1 MTYCVGMKCEQ
12 GLIAIADTRLTSGTA
27 VSTGKK
33 IAVHQ
38 DGDHAMFV
46 LTSGLRS
53 VRDKAITYFEERLA
67 EHEMSLDRMYK
78 AANMLAGEI
87 RRVYMEDEEW
97 LRRSGLIFDLNC
109 IIGGQMSGDTEH
121 HLYQIYPKGNWI
133 EVGEGSPHAIIG
145 EGSYG
150 KVILDRS
157 WHYDSRLDRGL
168 LVGLLSFDATQTSA
182 SAVGP
187 PVDTLVYHR
196 GTYQMTE
203 HRFTAEDLA
212 PIAAQW
218 GGAIEAAVEQAMP
231 TIAWHAGALGIQ
243 TGPDGAAGWPTVAG
257 NPMFPRSPSS
267 LRIRR
272 SPHSLSS
279 SRTHNS
285 LRIPSSDR
293 SPRSR
298 LGSSSLRI
306 PSSLHSPRSPPS
318 PAEQPQ
324 RAVAGAARLPIAQ
337 RNRFHLAAAQPQE
350 DQRPREHRPAG
361 EEEGGHIAA
370 RRSTRRP
377 PTSDPVRMPM
387 PLPVEPSPITV
398 PIPTRRPIS
407 TCIALVATKAR
418 PPAAPSPI
426 MTTMTRGI
434 RSVTPSDAIS
444 TASRARPRAFNQRR
458 FTRSASRPK
467 SGWAIHSPPAPSQR
481 GDRSSRR
488 RPRAAPF
495 ARRGMRASPRTTS
508 TAAPS

>member
-97 LRRSGLIFDLNC
+97 LRRSGLVFDLNC

-257 NPMFPRSPSS
+257 NPMFTQDPQFRPPPPFTPG
-267 LRIRR
+267 R
-272 SPHSLSS
+272 
-279 SRTHNS
+279 
-285 LRIPSSDR
+285 
-293 SPRSR
+293 
-298 LGSSSLRI
+298 SSLRI

-318 PAEQPQ
+318 PGRTTTPA
-324 RAVAGAARLPIAQ
+324 
-337 RNRFHLAAAQPQE
+337 NRSG
-350 DQRPREHRPAG
+350 RRPATDCSAESLPPG
-361 EEEGGHIAA
+361 RDSATG
-370 RRSTRRP
+370 RP
-377 PTSDPVRMPM
+377 PS
-387 PLPVEPSPITV
+387 L
-398 PIPTRRPIS
+398 
-407 TCIALVATKAR
+407 
-418 PPAAPSPI
+418 
-426 MTTMTRGI
+426 
-434 RSVTPSDAIS
+434 
-444 TASRARPRAFNQRR
+444 RA
-458 FTRSASRPK
+458 
-467 SGWAIHSPPAPSQR
+467 
-481 GDRSSRR
+481 SSRR
-488 RPRAAPF
+488 RRRRRPHRCPRGRP
-495 ARRGMRASPRTTS
+495 GDPRPATR
-508 TAAPS
+508 

>member
-1 MTYCVGMKCEQ
+1 MTSRIIDSKYHLLLPEPTEVGGPLDHFQWKAILQSASAWEAYRRVGLREVNGSGVLDILMFNPFFPRSLKFSISAMRRHYSDATRETPPARRVSALRQMMLLELDIDTLDVDQVVAQGLHEFIDSFQDRLNQINDAVTRDVFTVLPEGESVVSPQAAPGDTVTYCVGMKCEQ

-97 LRRSGLIFDLNC
+97 LRRSGLVFDLNC

-218 GGAIEAAVEQAMP
+218 GGAIE
-231 TIAWHAGALGIQ
+231 
-243 TGPDGAAGWPTVAG
+243 VAC
-257 NPMFPRSPSS
+257 
-267 LRIRR
+267 RR
-272 SPHSLSS
+272 SRDPD
-279 SRTHNS
+279 RT
-285 LRIPSSDR
+285 RR
-293 SPRSR
+293 GSR
-298 LGSSSLRI
+298 LA
-306 PSSLHSPRSPPS
+306 H
-318 PAEQPQ
+318 
-324 RAVAGAARLPIAQ
+324 
-337 RNRFHLAAAQPQE
+337 
-350 DQRPREHRPAG
+350 
-361 EEEGGHIAA
+361 
-370 RRSTRRP
+370 
-377 PTSDPVRMPM
+377 
-387 PLPVEPSPITV
+387 
-398 PIPTRRPIS
+398 
-407 TCIALVATKAR
+407 
-418 PPAAPSPI
+418 
-426 MTTMTRGI
+426 
-434 RSVTPSDAIS
+434 
-444 TASRARPRAFNQRR
+444 
-458 FTRSASRPK
+458 
-467 SGWAIHSPPAPSQR
+467 
-481 GDRSSRR
+481 RR
-488 RPRAAPF
+488 REPHVHS
-495 ARRGMRASPRTTS
+495 GSPVHP
-508 TAAPS
+508 TA

>member
-97 LRRSGLIFDLNC
+97 LRRSGLLFDLNC

-121 HLYQIYPKGNWI
+121 HLYQIYPQGNWI

-231 TIAWHAGALGIQ
+231 TNRLAC
-243 TGPDGAAGWPTVAG
+243 
-257 NPMFPRSPSS
+257 
-267 LRIRR
+267 RR
-272 SPHSLSS
+272 SRDPD
-279 SRTHNS
+279 RT
-285 LRIPSSDR
+285 RR
-293 SPRSR
+293 GSR
-298 LGSSSLRI
+298 LAHRRREPHVHPGSTVHAWAGVHPGPTI
-306 PSSLHSPRSPPS
+306 HSGFPVQAAAPVHAWAAVHSGSPVHCTAPVRPRAL
-318 PAEQPQ
+318 AEQPR

-350 DQRPREHRPAG
+350 DQRP
-361 EEEGGHIAA
+361 
-370 RRSTRRP
+370 
-377 PTSDPVRMPM
+377 
-387 PLPVEPSPITV
+387 
-398 PIPTRRPIS
+398 
-407 TCIALVATKAR
+407 
-418 PPAAPSPI
+418 
-426 MTTMTRGI
+426 
-434 RSVTPSDAIS
+434 
-444 TASRARPRAFNQRR
+444 
-458 FTRSASRPK
+458 
-467 SGWAIHSPPAPSQR
+467 
-481 GDRSSRR
+481 
-488 RPRAAPF
+488 
-495 ARRGMRASPRTTS
+495 
-508 TAAPS
+508 